1 MSDSDFNFELCQE
14 RHENI
19 DEDLKEMKKGIK
31 SVNNRFLVFLT
42 MLALTLVGVAA
53 NLIIVITRAQ

>member
-1 MSDSDFNFELCQE
+1 LGDSEFNFELCQE

-19 DEDLKEMKKGIK
+19 DEDMKEMKKGLK
-31 SVNNRFLVFLT
+31 SVNNRFLIFLT

-53 NLIIVITRAQ
+53 NLIIVVMRAQ